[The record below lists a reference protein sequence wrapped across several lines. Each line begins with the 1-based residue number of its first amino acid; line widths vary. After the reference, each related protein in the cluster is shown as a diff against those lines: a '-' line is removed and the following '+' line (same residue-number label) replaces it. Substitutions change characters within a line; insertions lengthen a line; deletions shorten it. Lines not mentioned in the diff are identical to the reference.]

1 MIILYSS
8 FFLEERKN
16 VVKINNLFNRVNM
29 KKTLKKGMSK
39 SGKMALG
46 AGVVA
51 LSAVGAGAYYLLG
64 PDGKKNQKKA
74 LVLVAKMKKEVTSE
88 IKKAKKLSG
97 PIYNK
102 AVDIVSK
109 NYAKQ
114 YKAHEKDIKAI
125 ASKLKKEW
133 KDVEKNIK
141 TTTKKVVKNVK
152 KVATKKKL

>member
-1 MIILYSS
+1 
-8 FFLEERKN
+8 
-16 VVKINNLFNRVNM
+16 M
-29 KKTLKKGMSK
+29 KKTIKKGMSN
-39 SGKMALG
+39 GKKVAIG

-74 LVLVAKMKKEVTSE
+74 LVLVNKMKKEVVSE
-88 IKKAKKLSG
+88 VKKAKKLSG

-114 YKAHEKDIKAI
+114 YKTHAKDIQAI
-125 ASKLKKEW
+125 ASKLKTEW
-133 KDVEKNIK
+133 KDVEKTLK
-141 TTTKKVVKNVK
+141 SKATGVAKKATKVVTKKRG
-152 KVATKKKL
+152 

>member
-1 MIILYSS
+1 
-8 FFLEERKN
+8 
-16 VVKINNLFNRVNM
+16 M
-29 KKTLKKGMSK
+29 KKTVKKGMSK
-39 SGKMALG
+39 GLSKSSKVAIG

-74 LVLVAKMKKEVTSE
+74 LVLVSKMKKEVTGE
-88 IKKAKKLSG
+88 LKKAKKLSG

-125 ASKLKKEW
+125 ASKLKSEW
-133 KDVEKNIK
+133 RDVEKNIK
-141 TTTKKVVKNVK
+141 TTTKKVVKKAK
-152 KVATKKKL
+152 KVASKKR